1 MVVTIDPAKRLAN
14 TLGIEHLSNTPNVI
28 ARSLWDTDGH
38 AAASGE
44 LHALMLDT
52 KSTFDHLI
60 TQYAATEEQAQSILD
75 NRFYRNIAGALS
87 GTQEYMAMEKLYELH
102 DTGDFDLIVVDT
114 PPTRHAL
121 DFLDA
126 PRRLTHFLDNR
137 IFRMLMVPTR
147 SALRVTAVATGAF
160 LRTIARVVGRD
171 VVDDVVG
178 FFRAFEG
185 MEQGFRDRAA
195 EVTRLLNA
203 DETAF
208 VLVTTPRRDAV
219 EEAQYFAERLLETG
233 RSVEAL
239 VVNRM
244 HPHFSKESPDE
255 IRRRGAELAPASPE
269 LATCFANLVD
279 FEEVAARERRQ
290 LAGLEERIG
299 NAAVTH
305 VPELQPRRARV
316 RRPPRSRPSPDRRLA
331 LPAVSLIL
339 VAADATWVRDLVKA
353 ACVGP
358 GQRVIEVSR
367 GQEVRGTVAA
377 EKPDV
382 VVLDMQIGNMGGIA
396 CAIDLR
402 LEAGAGRLP
411 DTSIL
416 LLLDREADR
425 FLAKRGDADGE
436 LVKPIDAGTLR
447 KAVDGLLAAALPA
460 DDSTEERE
468 IVEG

>member
-1 MVVTIDPAKRLAN
+1 VIDGSAMRALVNERHVIVCCGTGGVGKTTTSAALAVEGARRGRRAVVVTIDPAKRLAD
-14 TLGIEHLSNTPNVI
+14 TLGIEHLSNTPNLI
-28 ARSLWDTDGH
+28 ARSLWDPDATAT
-38 AAASGE
+38 AAGE

-102 DTGDFDLIVVDT
+102 DTGEFDLIVVDT

-126 PRRLTHFLDNR
+126 PRRLTRFLDNR

-147 SALRVTAVATGAF
+147 SALRVTAVATTAF
-160 LRTIARVVGRD
+160 LRTISRVVGRD
-171 VVDDVVG
+171 VVDDVIG

-185 MEQGFRDRAA
+185 MEQGFRDRAQ
-195 EVTRLLNA
+195 EVARLLNA

-244 HPHFSKESPDE
+244 HPHFSDESPDS
-255 IRRRGAELAPASPE
+255 IRQRGAALAPVSPD
-269 LATCFANLVD
+269 LATCFANLGD

-290 LAGLEERIG
+290 LTGLEERIG
-299 NAAVTH
+299 SAAITH
-305 VPELQPRRARV
+305 VPELTH
-316 RRPPRSRPSPDRRLA
+316 D
-331 LPAVSLIL
+331 
-339 VAADATWVRDLVKA
+339 
-353 ACVGP
+353 
-358 GQRVIEVSR
+358 
-367 GQEVRGTVAA
+367 
-377 EKPDV
+377 
-382 VVLDMQIGNMGGIA
+382 VLDFVALHEVGHHLTGG
-396 CAIDLR
+396 
-402 LEAGAGRLP
+402 
-411 DTSIL
+411 
-416 LLLDREADR
+416 
-425 FLAKRGDADGE
+425 
-436 LVKPIDAGTLR
+436 
-447 KAVDGLLAAALPA
+447 
-460 DDSTEERE
+460 
-468 IVEG
+468 